1 MALMRTKEFPYRFLI
16 MDIMNNKAILSMLNR
31 ISAWWHHDVWQTSTA
46 VQLGV
51 LLSVLLLAVLLGRPL
66 RAYMRKLAV
75 RIQSPGLSHLV
86 IAFSNV
92 SIALAWLFFQLIG
105 TGIAQHH
112 DLPYGALRI
121 VSSLL
126 TAWIVIRLLSHLI
139 RDSGWSRFIAA
150 SAWIIAAMNIVGVLD
165 DVVDFLDKFGLS
177 IGDVDLTV
185 LGIIKG
191 ALVVAL
197 LLWLAGVISE
207 VAEKRINIVN
217 GITPSSKALIAKMVK
232 IIAVTLAILIGMDS
246 VGIHLT
252 SLAIFSGALGVG
264 LGFGLQKIFSNLV
277 SGFIL
282 LLDKSIKPGDVIA
295 ISGTYGWINALGARY
310 VSVVT
315 RDGVEHLIPNEEL
328 IIQRVEN
335 WSHSNSMV
343 RLRIPVS
350 ISYDSDLRLAI
361 RLCLE
366 SLEGVDRV
374 LDDPAPRCLV
384 KAFGDSSVDLE
395 IRLWINDPQNGR
407 SNMISQIYLKIWD
420 MFHEHGISIPYP
432 QRDLHVKSFLGE
444 ETSDKLLGGYPKES

>member
-1 MALMRTKEFPYRFLI
+1 
-16 MDIMNNKAILSMLNR
+16 MNNEALTSMLKHINE
-31 ISAWWHHDVWQTSTA
+31 WWHHDVLQTSTA

-51 LLSVLLLAVLLGRPL
+51 LASVLLLAFFLGRPFRVYL
-66 RAYMRKLAV
+66 RVLSTRL
-75 RIQSPGLSHLV
+75 QSVGLSRLV
-86 IAFSNV
+86 LAFSNV
-92 SIALAWLFFQLIG
+92 AIALTWLFFQLIA
-105 TGIAQHH
+105 TGIARHH

-177 IGDVDLTV
+177 VGDVNLTL

-191 ALVVAL
+191 GLVVAL
-197 LLWLAGVISE
+197 LLWLAGVVSE
-207 VAEKRINIVN
+207 VVEKRISVVQI
-217 GITPSSKALIAKMVK
+217 ITPSSKALIAKVVK
-232 IIAVTLAILIGMDS
+232 IAMITLAVLIGMDS

-315 RDGVEHLIPNEEL
+315 RDGIEHLIPNEEL

-407 SNMISQIYLKIWD
+407 SSMISDIYLKMWD
-420 MFHEHGISIPYP
+420 LFHEHGVSIPYP
-432 QRDLHVKSFLGE
+432 QRDLHVKTFLGE
-444 ETSDKLLGGYPKES
+444 EASDKLLGGYPKEP